1 MEQIPLNAKIEA
13 EHRSEL
19 DLISAFFEQ
28 RQSGYFLD
36 VGTNMPT
43 VLNQTYELEQAGWSG
58 LLFEPQPSLE
68 TEIRAKRRAKLYQI
82 ACGPPEHDDSYMR
95 LHLLGGQSSLRPGTT
110 ARQNEYRDT
119 VEVPVRT
126 LDSVLEAEG
135 VDKVDFVSIDVEG
148 FELDVLRGF
157 SLSKY
162 RPDLILIEDH
172 VRKLEL
178 HRYLA
183 GQGYRLIER
192 TFLNNWYV
200 PRSAHRPVPLKTRV
214 RLFRKMYLGTPVRA
228 LKHALKRP

>member
-19 DLISAFFEQ
+19 DLIRAFFEPWQ
-28 RQSGYFLD
+28 TGFFLD
-36 VGTNMPT
+36 VGTNMPV

-58 LLFEPQPSLE
+58 LLFEPQPELE
-68 TEIRAKRRAKLYQI
+68 AEIRASRRATLYQI
-82 ACGPPEHDDSYMR
+82 ACGPPERNDSRMR

-110 ARQNEYRDT
+110 AHRDEYRET

-157 SLSKY
+157 SLSRY

-172 VRKLEL
+172 VRTLEL
-178 HRYLA
+178 HRYLLA
-183 GQGYRLIER
+183 QDYRLIER

-200 PRSAHRPVPLKTRV
+200 PRSAHRPVALKTRL
-214 RLFRKMYLGTPVRA
+214 RLFRKLYLGTPVRA
-228 LKHALKRP
+228 LKHALKRS